1 MAGYLEVDTDAAFST
16 SRSVSADAEELREG
30 VAELSHEWANVSRG
44 WSGAAA
50 SAYSPL
56 FQEWQEGAAR
66 LVESLAESAN
76 LLAEAAVR
84 YQHQD
89 TASSE
94 SVDATARQ
102 MGL

>member
-1 MAGYLEVDTDAAFST
+1 MAGHLEVDTDAAFNTSHSMST
-16 SRSVSADAEELREG
+16 DAEELREG
-30 VAELSHEWANVSRG
+30 VSELSRDWANVSRG

-56 FQEWQEGAAR
+56 FQEWQEGASK
-66 LVESLAESAN
+66 LVESLAESAS

-84 YQHQD
+84 YQEQD

-94 SVDATARQ
+94 SVAATARQ